1 MGSIKKLIKGGDPE
15 SNYAHYCLHKLKIL
29 PSQFINMSKPE
40 RAFIVASIDLKIEH
54 DKKELRKIKR
64 KRH

>member
-1 MGSIKKLIKGGDPE
+1 
-15 SNYAHYCLHKLKIL
+15 
-29 PSQFINMSKPE
+29 MSKPE
-40 RAFIVASIDLKIEH
+40 RAFIIASIDLKIEY